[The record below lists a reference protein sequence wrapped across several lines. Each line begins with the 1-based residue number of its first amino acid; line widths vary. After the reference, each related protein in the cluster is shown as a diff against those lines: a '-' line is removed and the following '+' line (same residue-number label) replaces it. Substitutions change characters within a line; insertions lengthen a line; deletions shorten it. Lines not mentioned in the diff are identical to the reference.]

1 MFFCSFSIL
10 LPLLTTT
17 LICVI
22 VCGSVG
28 SVNDNYFGKLKM
40 QESLAQ
46 QDDRSLDSRLFNT
59 GLFAIQ
65 SEIPIKIYKKDFIM
79 LWKIAFLVN
88 FIKKIHSPV
97 VKGST
102 KSNDERLFDPN
113 ISTYLLNPQN
123 CTVHQLIYDMF
134 RNVIRN
140 FLSHI
145 RIFLKDYFSRYSL

>member
-1 MFFCSFSIL
+1 MKNCISSQFH
-10 LPLLTTT
+10 
-17 LICVI
+17 
-22 VCGSVG
+22 
-28 SVNDNYFGKLKM
+28 K
-40 QESLAQ
+40 
-46 QDDRSLDSRLFNT
+46 
-59 GLFAIQ
+59 
-65 SEIPIKIYKKDFIM
+65 
-79 LWKIAFLVN
+79 
-88 FIKKIHSPV
+88 KKIHSPV

-140 FLSHI
+140 FISHI